1 MTIEKT
7 EGFLKK
13 FDYKFQKQNQFLIIK
28 MDYAHTVLIDFS
40 NPKKILISD
49 KLNTYNFLT
58 GIIKMSIKKAV
69 LFNMVF
75 TLILSIGL
83 AFINVNI
90 GIIVFFGFTLWGVL
104 WSIFYVSKFE
114 NLKYILISSNH

>member
-1 MTIEKT
+1 MNIENT

-13 FDYKFQKQNQFLIIK
+13 FDYKFQKQNQSLIIK

-49 KLNTYNFLT
+49 TLSTYNFLT
-58 GIIKMSIKKAV
+58 GILKMSIKKAI
-69 LFNMVF
+69 LFNMFF
-75 TLILSIGL
+75 TLLLSICL
-83 AFINVNI
+83 ALINLNI
-90 GIIVFFGFTLWGVL
+90 GIIVFFGLTLWGIL

>member
-1 MTIEKT
+1 MNIKT
-7 EGFLKK
+7 TEDFLKK
-13 FDYKFQKQNQFLIIK
+13 FDYKFQKQNQSLIIK

-49 KLNTYNFLT
+49 KLSTYNFLT
-58 GIIKMSIKKAV
+58 GILKMSIKKAV

-75 TLILSIGL
+75 TLLLSICL
-83 AFINVNI
+83 ALINLNI
-90 GIIVFFGFTLWGVL
+90 GIIVFFGLTLWGIL

>member
-1 MTIEKT
+1 MNIENT

-13 FDYKFQKQNQFLIIK
+13 FDYKFQKQNQSLIIK
-28 MDYAHTVLIDFS
+28 MDYALTVLIDFS
-40 NPKKILISD
+40 NPEKVLISD

-58 GIIKMSIKKAV
+58 GILQMSIKKAV

-75 TLILSIGL
+75 TLLLSICIAL
-83 AFINVNI
+83 INLNI
-90 GIIVFFGFTLWGVL
+90 GIIVFFGLTFWGV
-104 WSIFYVSKFE
+104 FYVSKFE